1 MTLQIREA
9 TPVDAMLLNALGYRI
24 YRAHFEHLWESE
36 SELEA
41 FLASEYSLDELEQ
54 SLKEQAVCWYVAET
68 DRPIGFVKVTYESS
82 IPDTNMS
89 GMLLNKL
96 YLDPANTRKGYGQ
109 VMFDTVKELARA
121 KGKDFVWLE
130 VLEQNERACNFY
142 RKQGMTLIK
151 NDYFKTASQ
160 QSVIRIMGIAV

>member
-1 MTLQIREA
+1 MKLQIREA
-9 TPVDAMLLNALGYRI
+9 TPADAMLLNTLGYRI
-24 YRAHFEHLWESE
+24 YRAHFEYLWESE

-41 FLASEYSLDELEQ
+41 FLASEYSLEELEQ
-54 SLKEQAVCWYVAET
+54 SLKDQAVCWYVAET
-68 DRPIGFVKVTYESS
+68 DRPIGFAKVTYESS

-96 YLDPANTRKGYGQ
+96 YLDPADTRKGYGQ

-121 KGKDFVWLE
+121 MGKGFAWLE

-160 QSVIRIMGIAV
+160 QSVIRIMGIAF